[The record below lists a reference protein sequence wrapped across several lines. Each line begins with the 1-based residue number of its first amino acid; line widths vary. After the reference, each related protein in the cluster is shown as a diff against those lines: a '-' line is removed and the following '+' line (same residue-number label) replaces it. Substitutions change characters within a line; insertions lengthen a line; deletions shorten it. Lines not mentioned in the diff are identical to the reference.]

1 MISSVNSFSSNSI
14 SLLFGTSAATRPGQ
28 TGSEAE
34 QPLDAPT
41 GNTDNLFKAG
51 NAIGKIIEIVAG
63 MNAADTGTSAGMFNM
78 EGAVRAEGEDGEY
91 TLTKTGKG
99 RASADGHYADR
110 AMASLKER
118 AAGSGAAAEW
128 ARTYIDALAKGTVT
142 QYDMSTMGVTS
153 TMTEK
158 QTFNADG
165 SMKGSSTSWDTK
177 GMDAFLS
184 NHVEIRDGVMYDKAT
199 GKHSTIAQNG
209 TVFTYSVW

>member
-1 MISSVNSFSSNSI
+1 MISSVNSLSSNSI
-14 SLLFGTSAATRPGQ
+14 SLLFGNSAATRPGQ
-28 TGSEAE
+28 SGSEAE
-34 QPLDAPT
+34 QVFNAPT
-41 GNTDNLFKAG
+41 GNTDDLFKAG

-63 MNAADTGTSAGMFNM
+63 MNAADTGTSAGTFTMA
-78 EGAVRAEGEDGEY
+78 GAIRADGEDGEY
-91 TLTKTGKG
+91 TLIKTGTG
-99 RASADGHYADR
+99 RAGADGHYADR

-118 AAGSGAAAEW
+118 AAGNGAAAEW

-165 SMKGSSTSWDTK
+165 SMKGSSTSWDTQ